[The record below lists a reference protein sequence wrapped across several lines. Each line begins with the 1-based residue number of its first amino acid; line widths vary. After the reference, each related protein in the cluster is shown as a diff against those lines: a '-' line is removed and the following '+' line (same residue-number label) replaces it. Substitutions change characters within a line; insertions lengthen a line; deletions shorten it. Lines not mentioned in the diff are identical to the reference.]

1 MDWNV
6 ARLRAP
12 PAPTP
17 GGVAFTALCGHGKA
31 GYGSGVGSLREFTN
45 PALAL
50 PPPVGGL
57 ADVVFQHAQDDPHY
71 VALGRK
77 DEHGEW
83 RDVTSAEF
91 RDEVLALAKGL
102 LAQGIRF
109 GDRVAIMS
117 RTRYEWTLFDYA
129 LWTIG
134 AQVVPVYPTS
144 SAEQC
149 FWMLYDAECTAAVVE
164 HEDHAMTIATVIDRL
179 PQLRRLWQLD
189 SGCVQELYDAGA
201 AIEDE
206 VVHRHREAVTPDST
220 ATIIYTSGTT
230 GRPKGCVVSH
240 GNFMFE
246 ADTVIERW
254 EPVFHS
260 RKGDEAAT
268 LLFLPL
274 AHVFGRMVQIAAI
287 RGKVRF
293 GHQPQLHASALLPD
307 LQAFRPTFFL
317 AVPYIFEKVYGAAR
331 RKAEREG
338 RAGPFEKAVDVA
350 VQYAEAVEAKAWG
363 TGPGPSA
370 GLRMQ
375 HQLFEKLVYGKL
387 RAAMGGRVRQAM
399 SGGSA
404 MDRRLG
410 LFFAGAGVQIYE
422 GYGLTETTAAATANP
437 PGRTRYGTVGQ
448 AIPGM
453 TVHIADDGEIWLRG
467 DNVFQGYLN
476 NPKATDETLHD
487 GWLATGDLGALDEDG
502 YLTIT
507 GRKKEILVTSGGKSV
522 APGLLEERVRDHP
535 LVHQCLLVGND
546 RPFVAALVT
555 LDHEAVEHWL
565 QMRGKPQMTPAE
577 LVRDADL
584 EAEVRRAVVAAN
596 TLVSK
601 AESIRTFRI
610 LGQPFSEEHGLLTP
624 SLKLK
629 RKAIE
634 NAYANEVEALYR
646 S

>member
-1 MDWNV
+1 M
-6 ARLRAP
+6 
-12 PAPTP
+12 
-17 GGVAFTALCGHGKA
+17 H
-31 GYGSGVGSLREFTN
+31 EFTN
-45 PALAL
+45 PPLAS

-57 ADVVFQHAQDDPHY
+57 ADAVFEHALEDPLH

-77 DEHGEW
+77 DEFGQW

-102 LAQGIRF
+102 LARGIRF
-109 GDRVAIMS
+109 GDRVAVMS
-117 RTRYEWTLFDYA
+117 RTRYEWTLFDFA

-149 FWMLYDAECTAAVVE
+149 FWMLYDAECTAAIVE

-179 PQLRRLWQLD
+179 PHLHQLWQLD
-189 SGCVQELYDAGA
+189 SGAVQELYDAGA
-201 AIEDE
+201 HLDDE
-206 VVHRHREAVTPDST
+206 TVHRHRRAVTPDSI

-230 GRPKGCVVSH
+230 GRPKGCVLSH

-246 ADTVIERW
+246 ADTMIGRW

-260 RKGDEAAT
+260 KKGDEAST

-274 AHVFGRMVQIAAI
+274 AHVFGRMVEVAAI
-287 RGKVRF
+287 RGGVRF
-293 GHQPQLHASALLPD
+293 GHQPQLNAAALLPD
-307 LQAFRPTFFL
+307 LAAFKPTFIL
-317 AVPYIFEKVYGAAR
+317 AVPYIFEKVFNASR
-331 RKAEREG
+331 RKAEKEG
-338 RAGPFEKAVDVA
+338 KAGPFEKAVGIA
-350 VQYAEAVEAKAWG
+350 VKYAEAVEAKAWG

-375 HQLFEKLVYGKL
+375 HQLFEKLVYSKV
-387 RAAMGGRVRQAM
+387 RAAMGGRIRNAM

-422 GYGLTETTAAATANP
+422 GYGLTESTAAATANP
-437 PGRTRYGTVGQ
+437 PERTRYGTVGQ
-448 AIPGM
+448 AVPGT
-453 TVHIADDGEIWLRG
+453 TVHIADDGEIWLHG
-467 DNVFQGYLN
+467 GHVFQGYLN
-476 NPKATDETLHD
+476 NQKATDATLHD
-487 GWLATGDLGALDEDG
+487 GWLATGDLGSLDEDG

-522 APGLLEERVRDHP
+522 SPGVLEERVRDHP
-535 LVHQCLLVGND
+535 LVNQCIVVGND
-546 RPFVAALVT
+546 RPYIAALVT
-555 LDHEAVEHWL
+555 LDTEAVEHWL
-565 QMRGKPQMTPAE
+565 QMRGKPQLSAAE

-584 EAEVRRAVVAAN
+584 ETEVRRAVVAAN
-596 TLVSK
+596 TLVSQ

-610 LGQPFSEEHGLLTP
+610 LAQPFTEEHGLLTP

-634 NAYANEVEALYR
+634 TAYANEVEALYR
-646 S
+646 A